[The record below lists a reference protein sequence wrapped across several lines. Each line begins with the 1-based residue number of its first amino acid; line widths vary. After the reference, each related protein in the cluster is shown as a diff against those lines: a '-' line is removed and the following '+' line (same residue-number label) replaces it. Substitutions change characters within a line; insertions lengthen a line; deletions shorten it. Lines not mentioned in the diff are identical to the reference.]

1 LLKTRIG
8 IVQIEEKILVYSLKM
23 RLVEDLVIGRGAFE
37 TSEIGAKNTHNFT
50 ANLVA
55 LIVEPF
61 DELDVEFMQL
71 VDAQM
76 SRESR
81 RGEQSREDFAGVETR
96 RFLVVV
102 ET

>member
-1 LLKTRIG
+1 
-8 IVQIEEKILVYSLKM
+8 M

-37 TSEIGAKNTHNFT
+37 TSEIGAKNAHYFA

-55 LIVEPF
+55 LVVESL

-71 VDAQM
+71 IDAQM

-96 RFLVVV
+96 RFLVIV

>member
-1 LLKTRIG
+1 MLKTRIG
-8 IVQIEEKILVYSLKM
+8 IVQIEKKILVYSLKM

-37 TSEIGAKNTHNFT
+37 TSEIGAKNAHYFA

-55 LIVEPF
+55 LVVESL

-71 VDAQM
+71 IDAQM

-96 RFLVVV
+96 RFLVIV

>member
-1 LLKTRIG
+1 
-8 IVQIEEKILVYSLKM
+8 M
-23 RLVEDLVIGRGAFE
+23 RLVEDLVIGGGAFE
-37 TSEIGAKNTHNFT
+37 TSEIGAKNAHDFT

-55 LIVEPF
+55 LVVESL
-61 DELDVEFMQL
+61 DELDVEFMKL
-71 VDAQM
+71 IDAQM

-96 RFLVVV
+96 RFLVIV